1 MSRFAYMGRT
11 PQGAP
16 VKGTMEAPSA
26 EAVAL
31 RLDQAGV
38 IPISITRERVRI
50 PTTSFPLRTREKRVR
65 GEDLVFFT
73 RQMATLIRAGISLTE
88 ALTALHK
95 ETQNPTLRATLEA
108 VERRVEGG
116 MSLSE
121 ALSHH
126 PRTFSEIYIHTL
138 RAAEA
143 GGFLDQAFARLATM
157 LDNDL
162 DMRRRIS
169 AAFRYPA
176 FVLITMAIG
185 VFVLIA
191 FVIPRFAQFYA
202 GFRAALPLPTRLVIG
217 LGKIMSATWPVFVV
231 GVILIVFGL
240 RWMLRQP
247 WGQRTWDAWKLK
259 LPIVGPLTLKLTL
272 SRLGY
277 TLSTMVSTGLALVPA
292 LDITSRAVG
301 NMIVGRELRVVQR
314 AVEGGDSLHEP
325 LARSPIF
332 PSLFSEM
339 VSVGER
345 TGALDTL
352 LTAIAEHYEGEV
364 NHTIKNLPSIIEPI
378 LLVLVAGMVLVL
390 ALAVFLPLW
399 NMVNLIKR
407 G

>member
-16 VKGTMEAPSA
+16 VKGTMEAPSP

-38 IPISITRERVRI
+38 TPISITRERRI
-50 PTTSFPLRTREKRVR
+50 PTKAFALPKREKRVR

-95 ETQNPTLRATLEA
+95 ETQNPTLRTTLEA
-108 VERRVEGG
+108 IGRHVEGG

-121 ALSHH
+121 AVSHH

-143 GGFLDQAFARLATM
+143 GGFLDQAFTRLATM

-176 FVLITMAIG
+176 FVMVTMGIG
-185 VFVLIA
+185 VFVLMA

-202 GFRAALPLPTRLVIG
+202 GFKATLPLPTRLVIG
-217 LGKIMSATWPVFVV
+217 LGKILSATWPVFVV

-247 WGQRTWDAWKLK
+247 WGRRTWDAWKLK
-259 LPIVGPLTLKLTL
+259 LPVVGPLTLKLTL

-292 LDITSRAVG
+292 LDITSRAIG
-301 NMIVGRELRVVQR
+301 NVVVGRELRVVQR

-325 LARSPIF
+325 LARSSVF

-352 LTAIAEHYEGEV
+352 LVAIAEHYEGEA
-364 NHTIKNLPSIIEPI
+364 NHTIKNLPSVIEPI
-378 LLVLVAGMVLVL
+378 LLVLVAGLVLVL

-399 NMVNLIKR
+399 DMVNLVKR